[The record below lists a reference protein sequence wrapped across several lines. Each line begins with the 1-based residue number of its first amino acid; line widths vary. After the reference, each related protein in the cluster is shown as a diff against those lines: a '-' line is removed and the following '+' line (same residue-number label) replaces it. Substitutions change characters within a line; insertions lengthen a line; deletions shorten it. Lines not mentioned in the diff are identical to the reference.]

1 MVSIITIN
9 YNDSVGLKRTL
20 DSVRF
25 QTNHDYEH
33 IIIDGA
39 STDGSIDVIREY
51 QDSEENV
58 IAVIEPDSGPFFAMN
73 KGIDLA
79 NGDYCIFMNS
89 GDSFYDEYV
98 LEKFLSGSRTK
109 DIYTGVACEHL
120 GDTLYQWNPP
130 YGIDINQKFFY
141 GGGAISHQSSF
152 IKTSL
157 MKEMMYDTR
166 YRIAADWKFFL
177 DALVVRKVSY
187 EHLPFFVSHY
197 MDGGISR
204 DAEKAYLE
212 RNLIFTEMFTKH
224 QIADAQRMIEW
235 DELKKHIDP
244 LSKVGSVIVGI
255 AKYLLLLRK
264 IKP

>member
-1 MVSIITIN
+1 MMVSIITIN

-39 STDGSIDVIREY
+39 STDGSIDIIREY

-79 NGDYCIFMNS
+79 KGDYCIFMNS

-98 LEKFLSGSRTK
+98 LEKFLSEHRTK

-130 YGIDINQKFFY
+130 YGIDINLKFFY

-152 IKTSL
+152 IRTSL
-157 MKEMMYDTR
+157 MKEMKYDTK

-177 DALVVRKVSY
+177 DALVIRKATY

-204 DAEKAYLE
+204 DAKKAYSERDKIFLE
-212 RNLIFTEMFTKH
+212 LFTKK
-224 QIADAQRMIEW
+224 QMDDARRIQEW
-235 DELKKHIDP
+235 DNLKKQIDP
-244 LSKVGSVIVGI
+244 LSKVGKIIVLF
-255 AKYLLLLRK
+255 ARVMQSFRK
-264 IKP
+264 

>member
-1 MVSIITIN
+1 MNLSIITIN

-39 STDGSIDVIREY
+39 STDGSIDIIREY
-51 QDSEENV
+51 QDGEENV

-98 LEKFLSGSRTK
+98 LEKFLSEHRTK

-120 GDTLYQWNPP
+120 GNTIYQWNPP
-130 YGIDINQKFFY
+130 YVIDINLKFFY
-141 GGGAISHQSSF
+141 GGGSISHQSSF

-157 MKEMMYDTR
+157 VKEMMYDTR
-166 YRIAADWKFFL
+166 YSIAADWKFFL

-204 DAEKAYLE
+204 DAKKAYSERDKIFLE
-212 RNLIFTEMFTKH
+212 LFTKK
-224 QIADAQRMIEW
+224 QMDDARRIQEW
-235 DELKKHIDP
+235 DNLKKQIDP
-244 LSKVGSVIVGI
+244 LSKVGKIIVLF
-255 AKYLLLLRK
+255 ARVMQSFRK
-264 IKP
+264 